1 MLPTVTSIGYHGSMS
16 QDLVHPHDLVDA
28 TGVAQVLGL
37 ANRTSVSVYQ
47 RRYPGMPRPVVDL
60 GRGRTKLW
68 SRTAVASW
76 ATSADL
82 RSPQAVASAELEQL
96 QLVGLPLAQGVFR
109 SAYSLARQHALGGG
123 RKPREIARTRQAAYE
138 PRSAKPYSRTR
149 LSKPRRPT
157 GGSTEHDSPAIP

>member
-1 MLPTVTSIGYHGSMS
+1 MLPTVTSIGYHGSMG
-16 QDLVHPHDLVDA
+16 QEDLVHPDDLVDA

-138 PRSAKPYSRTR
+138 LALGQALQSD
-149 LSKPRRPT
+149 PT
-157 GGSTEHDSPAIP
+157 FQAETPDGWFDRA